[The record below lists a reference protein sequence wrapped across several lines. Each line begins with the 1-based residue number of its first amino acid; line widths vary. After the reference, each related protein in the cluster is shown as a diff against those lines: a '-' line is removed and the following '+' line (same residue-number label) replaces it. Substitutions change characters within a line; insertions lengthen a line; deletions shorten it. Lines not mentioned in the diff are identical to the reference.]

1 MSMQQLN
8 DEIEKLFRVSNKY
21 QDSFIK
27 RLDDLYRKFGTVSM
41 EKWRNRSNK
50 LNSLL
55 HELVEKDMPDVIE
68 HVIREHKF
76 DINIRRDKDGVTPLD
91 LASMN
96 ENSNMCDLLERLG
109 ATNVQREDVS
119 KWSSD
124 EEKEKSMNIVW
135 LDLEMTSI
143 EDPHILECA
152 VIITDKHLRE
162 LTRQNWVI
170 GFKKEVL
177 DSLADWHQETFA
189 DCDKGGNGLFA
200 DVLKSKITREQVEK
214 ELLSLLKH
222 YCVEKKCPL
231 GGSSVHIDKEVL
243 KLRMRSV
250 HDYLHYRII
259 DVSSFQGIMRRW
271 APWIETDIK
280 KNLARKGQESVN
292 HRAMDDIEWSIAFM
306 KEFRPHLTKRPVDPN
321 NRKHERSIIQQRRR
335 SASPSLVKKNQSPRK
350 NNASNYNAHGNNASN
365 YNAHG
370 NQGSASKYPSNSA
383 YGNNSFDNN
392 VQLYADEK
400 RLLERIEQDK
410 KINVSSLYLYKNDQ
424 EIYMKNPHLREV
436 FVNKDQLEVYK
447 KDFTKYS
454 RRLPI
459 SRQLLRSN
467 SSNSS
472 RCSTTEHWG
481 QRKLLLT
488 EIEFLTKYDTDDD
501 YRVIYAGAAP
511 GSHLSYLSSLFPKF
525 EFILIDEKEFSL
537 MPTDG
542 IKIKAENFTDD
553 LARYYSQSKKKIL
566 FICNVRTY
574 RPEDNGQNSLIEDM
588 DNQVKWNNI
597 MKPQASL
604 LSFRLPRMPGK
615 ILYYEG
621 HQIIEPWASKRSVEC
636 RIVVKKD
643 AKMIGY
649 SYDEFENS
657 IRQFHDITRVMYYEH
672 NMDEVENEGLD
683 HCYDCR
689 AEIFILQEY
698 IKKFQKPKTE
708 KDLKIKTAE
717 MSADISKNIVDEN
730 RNELLGFKRTLNVIP
745 TKGKIYSSNL

>member
-8 DEIEKLFRVSNKY
+8 DEIEKLFRISNKH

-41 EKWRNRSNK
+41 EKWRNRTNNK
-50 LNSLL
+50 NNSLL

-68 HVIREHKF
+68 HVIREYKF

-91 LASMN
+91 LASVN
-96 ENSNMCDLLERLG
+96 ENSNICDLLERLG

-177 DSLADWHQETFA
+177 DSLANWHQETFA

-214 ELLSLLKH
+214 ELLSLLKQ

-243 KLRMRSV
+243 KLRMQSV

-280 KNLARKGQESVN
+280 KSLARKGQESVN

-306 KEFRPHLTKRPVDPN
+306 REFRPHLTKRPVDPN

-350 NNASNYNAHGNNASN
+350 SNASN

-370 NQGSASKYPSNSA
+370 NQGS
-383 YGNNSFDNN
+383 
-392 VQLYADEK
+392 
-400 RLLERIEQDK
+400 
-410 KINVSSLYLYKNDQ
+410 
-424 EIYMKNPHLREV
+424 
-436 FVNKDQLEVYK
+436 
-447 KDFTKYS
+447 
-454 RRLPI
+454 
-459 SRQLLRSN
+459 
-467 SSNSS
+467 
-472 RCSTTEHWG
+472 
-481 QRKLLLT
+481 
-488 EIEFLTKYDTDDD
+488 
-501 YRVIYAGAAP
+501 
-511 GSHLSYLSSLFPKF
+511 
-525 EFILIDEKEFSL
+525 
-537 MPTDG
+537 
-542 IKIKAENFTDD
+542 
-553 LARYYSQSKKKIL
+553 
-566 FICNVRTY
+566 
-574 RPEDNGQNSLIEDM
+574 
-588 DNQVKWNNI
+588 
-597 MKPQASL
+597 
-604 LSFRLPRMPGK
+604 
-615 ILYYEG
+615 
-621 HQIIEPWASKRSVEC
+621 
-636 RIVVKKD
+636 
-643 AKMIGY
+643 
-649 SYDEFENS
+649 
-657 IRQFHDITRVMYYEH
+657 
-672 NMDEVENEGLD
+672 
-683 HCYDCR
+683 
-689 AEIFILQEY
+689 
-698 IKKFQKPKTE
+698 
-708 KDLKIKTAE
+708 
-717 MSADISKNIVDEN
+717 
-730 RNELLGFKRTLNVIP
+730 
-745 TKGKIYSSNL
+745 

>member
-8 DEIEKLFRVSNKY
+8 DEIEKLFRISNKH

-41 EKWRNRSNK
+41 EKWRNRTNNK
-50 LNSLL
+50 NNSLL

-68 HVIREHKF
+68 HVIREYKF

-91 LASMN
+91 LASVN
-96 ENSNMCDLLERLG
+96 ENSNICDLLERLG

-177 DSLADWHQETFA
+177 DSLANWHQETFA

-214 ELLSLLKH
+214 ELLSLLKQ

-243 KLRMRSV
+243 KLRMQSV

-280 KNLARKGQESVN
+280 KSLARKGQESVN

-306 KEFRPHLTKRPVDPN
+306 REFRPHLTKRPVDPN

-350 NNASNYNAHGNNASN
+350 SNASN

-370 NQGSASKYPSNSA
+370 NQGSVSKYPSNSA

-410 KINVSSLYLYKNDQ
+410 KINVSSLHLYKNDQ

-436 FVNKDQLEVYK
+436 FVNKDQLEASK

-472 RCSTTEHWG
+472 RYSTTEHWG

-488 EIEFLTKYDTDDD
+488 EIEFLTKYGTDDD

-553 LARYYSQSKKKIL
+553 LARYYSQSKKKVL

-574 RPEDNGQNSLIEDM
+574 RPEENGQISLMEDM
-588 DNQVKWNNI
+588 KNQERWHSI
-597 MKPQASL
+597 MRPQVSL
-604 LSFRLPRMPGK
+604 LSFRLPRTSEK
-615 ILYYEG
+615 ITWYEG
-621 HQIIEPWASKRSVEC
+621 HLIIEPWASKRSIEC

-643 AKMIGY
+643 AKMTNY

-657 IRQFHDITRVMYYEH
+657 LRQFHDITRVMYYEH

-698 IKKFQKPKTE
+698 IKKFQKPKNE

-730 RNELLGFKRTLNVIP
+730 RNELLGFKRTLDLNSKKGAIRYTNV
-745 TKGKIYSSNL
+745 